1 MLRLTPKRLEA
12 QNAEFDMEAAR
23 QQFAERNW
31 VRVPGFIEPS
41 LLETLHRELA
51 RAPFYDRSHG
61 EIGTELCLVS
71 GALTAALELM
81 ANDPELLAVIE
92 KLTGCG
98 PLGCFVGRVYRMV
111 PGAGHYDTWHSDVGE
126 NRKVAMSVN
135 LSSSDYSGGV
145 TEFRRVADERPFDSV
160 ANTGLGDAIL
170 FRIDPGL
177 RHRVTPIEGRE
188 PKTAWA
194 GWFRSSPRF
203 EDLIRD
209 RRSSASAASNT

>member
-1 MLRLTPKRLEA
+1 MLRLTSKRLEMG
-12 QNAEFDMEAAR
+12 NPDNIAATR
-23 QQFAERNW
+23 RLFAERNW
-31 VRVPGFIEPS
+31 MQLRGFIEPA

-61 EIGTELCLVS
+61 AIGTELCLVPS
-71 GALTAALELM
+71 ALSAALELM
-81 ANDPELLAVIE
+81 ANDPELLAMIE
-92 KLTGCG
+92 ALTACG
-98 PLGCFVGRVYRMV
+98 PIGCFEGRVYRMV
-111 PGAGHYDTWHSDVGE
+111 PGAGHHDSWHSDVGE
-126 NRKVAMSVN
+126 NRIIAMSVN
-135 LSSSDYSGGV
+135 LSTSDYSGGV

-177 RHRVTPIEGRE
+177 RHRVTLVEGRE

-209 RRSSASAASNT
+209 RRSSASAPAA